1 MDQHRQH
8 WRVPDESYQEDLP
21 NVDDLEVAAAA
32 AGELMRPAASSDQ
45 VSSSESSEEESSSSG
60 EESTSDDDD
69 DDESQA
75 SGSSGDQAGAEYVAV
90 RLLPDGEGFRLLL
103 DYLLEDDM
111 SSQGSSEM
119 SIDDFVDIREM
130 LEAADIDD
138 EDGPGDGSVSA
149 ANQAATALLGKE
161 TLATDVPVIDA
172 EEAITQAGTIQGVL
186 EGLIV
191 VKASASAPAL
201 HLGTWLV
208 LADRSPLGVV
218 EDVFGPVLSPLYA
231 LRAGGEGCG
240 TGAGPG
246 DPVFSVDRLAEVV
259 HTEELRAAR
268 YDAAEEEVGEDGP
281 DPDATF
287 SDDEAEAAY
296 LRQLNSK
303 RKGSEAGRGAGR
315 QQRPPRGG
323 GSGRGRGP
331 GTSRREQQPG
341 REQQTRG
348 RGGRGQ
354 GRGHPRPGF
363 SSPLGPPPQQ
373 QAMQA
378 MPWGGTGPMHG
389 FPQQHAQHAQHA
401 QQVMGMF
408 PPGTPSYFPMHGPA
422 GFVPPPMGAG
432 FPRPGPGYP
441 FAPPLNKPPP
451 PPGAPPPRT
460 G

>member
-1 MDQHRQH
+1 MH
-8 WRVPDESYQEDLP
+8 P
-21 NVDDLEVAAAA
+21 
-32 AGELMRPAASSDQ
+32 AGE
-45 VSSSESSEEESSSSG
+45 
-60 EESTSDDDD
+60 
-69 DDESQA
+69 
-75 SGSSGDQAGAEYVAV
+75 QAGAEYVAV

-259 HTEELRAAR
+259 PTEELRAAR

-287 SDDEAEAAY
+287 SDDEAATPA
-296 LRQLNSK
+296 S
-303 RKGSEAGRGAGR
+303 
-315 QQRPPRGG
+315 
-323 GSGRGRGP
+323 RGP
-331 GTSRREQQPG
+331 ASQDRVVLLSSDGETFEVSREVARKSVTIENTIDGTETGTEDPIPLPNVSSKILRKVIDYCQYHIDAEQKDGSDKTVKSDAEIKSWDIAYTDIDQGTLFELILAANYLNIKPLLDLTCLTVANMIKGKSPEEIRQHFNIVNDFTPEEEEEVRRENQWAF
-341 REQQTRG
+341 E
-348 RGGRGQ
+348 
-354 GRGHPRPGF
+354 
-363 SSPLGPPPQQ
+363 
-373 QAMQA
+373 
-378 MPWGGTGPMHG
+378 
-389 FPQQHAQHAQHA
+389 
-401 QQVMGMF
+401 
-408 PPGTPSYFPMHGPA
+408 
-422 GFVPPPMGAG
+422 
-432 FPRPGPGYP
+432 
-441 FAPPLNKPPP
+441 
-451 PPGAPPPRT
+451 
-460 G
+460 